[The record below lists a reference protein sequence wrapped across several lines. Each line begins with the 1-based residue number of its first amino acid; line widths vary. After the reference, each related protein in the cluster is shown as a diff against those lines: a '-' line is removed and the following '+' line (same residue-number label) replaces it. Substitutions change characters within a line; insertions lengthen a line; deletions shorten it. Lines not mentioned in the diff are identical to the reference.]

1 VKWFVVNVG
10 INNDKEM
17 KTNPLAKGITDDNHI
32 LQLSDDRMKPVS
44 TMTGEEIRREKFSIW
59 KNVSVISLSF
69 MCLFTAFFSVSNL
82 QVIRYQS

>member
-1 VKWFVVNVG
+1 MVNVG
-10 INNDKEM
+10 INDKEM
-17 KTNPLAKGITDDNHI
+17 KTHPSAKRITENPI
-32 LQLSDDRMKPVS
+32 LQISDDWVKPVS
-44 TMTGEEIRREKFSIW
+44 SMTDDEIRREKFSIW